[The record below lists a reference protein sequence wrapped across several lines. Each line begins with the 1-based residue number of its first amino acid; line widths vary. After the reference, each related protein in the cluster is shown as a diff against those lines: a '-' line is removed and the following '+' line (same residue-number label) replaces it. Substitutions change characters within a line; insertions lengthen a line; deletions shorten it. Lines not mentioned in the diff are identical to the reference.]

1 MKRNWLMILIVAI
14 VIIGMVTAIFIYNK
28 KTNDKNSNM
37 ESTINKIS
45 EKVTDECTEEWQELQ
60 EQASQ
65 NVLQTNS
72 DEPKASPNCMVTL
85 QKYYK
90 KCEHLINEHIDIPNN
105 LVNKTEAE
113 IQNNYENWQMKEFS
127 PTQITLYREYDTE
140 CGEHYIVRNK
150 DGKIAIYRI
159 NENNEEELY
168 EETEI
173 AIDYLTE
180 TDKVNIQNG
189 IRVNGNE
196 NLNQLIEDFE

>member
-1 MKRNWLMILIVAI
+1 MKRNWLIILIVAI

-90 KCEHLINEHIDIPNN
+90 KCEHLINE
-105 LVNKTEAE
+105 L
-113 IQNNYENWQMKEFS
+113 
-127 PTQITLYREYDTE
+127 
-140 CGEHYIVRNK
+140 
-150 DGKIAIYRI
+150 
-159 NENNEEELY
+159 
-168 EETEI
+168 
-173 AIDYLTE
+173 
-180 TDKVNIQNG
+180 
-189 IRVNGNE
+189 
-196 NLNQLIEDFE
+196 